1 MAISRGSW
9 PVTRRTLLQSGA
21 AIAAVQFS
29 SPFIIKAR
37 GETPVRIG
45 LVDPL
50 TGVYAAI
57 AQSEVVGAKYA
68 VEEINKAGG
77 ILGRPIELLVEDSAN
92 DVGTGVQKTRKLI
105 ERDQVSFIIGDVNS
119 GIAIAMAQVTSEKKV
134 LHIVSGGHTDAV
146 TGSSCSWNV
155 FRVCNSTTMDA
166 AAIAST
172 LIEKFGKKWY
182 FLTPDYA
189 YGHSVQAGFEKIL
202 KAAGGTSAGSL
213 VPLGTPDY
221 SAYLIQ
227 AKAFNPQVLINVMGG
242 GDQVASLKQF
252 VQFGLDKQMAVG
264 GALFELESIRSVP
277 DTARI
282 GWWTMEWWW
291 DQPGVPHV
299 AEFNAAMKK
308 LTGGAATAR
317 NWFGYVSVQTL
328 ALIANQEKTLDAPKL
343 AHALSGFKLPP
354 DVALQPNAP
363 AYRAG
368 DHELMSTVFVG
379 EAHPPQ
385 GDPDNMFTVRNPVA
399 GEKAAGSVEDKG
411 CKIQWPA

>member
-1 MAISRGSW
+1 MGSLQRPW
-9 PVTRRTLLQSGA
+9 SINRRTILKTGA
-21 AIAAVQFS
+21 AVAAAQFS

-37 GETPVRIG
+37 ADTPVKIG
-45 LVDPL
+45 FIDPL

-68 VEEINKAGG
+68 VEEINKKGG
-77 ILGRPIELLVEDSAN
+77 ILGRPIELLIEDSAN
-92 DVGTGVQKTRKLI
+92 DVGTGVQKARKLI
-105 ERDQVSFIIGDVNS
+105 ERDEVSFIIGDVNS
-119 GIAIAMAQVTSEKKV
+119 GIAIAIAQVTSEKKI
-134 LHIVSGGHTDAV
+134 LHIVGGGHTDAI
-146 TGSSCSWNV
+146 TGSSCTWNV

-166 AAIAST
+166 NAIALT
-172 LIEKFGKKWY
+172 LMEKFGKKWY

-189 YGHSVQAGFEKIL
+189 YGHSVQASFEKLL
-202 KAAGGTSAGSL
+202 KANGGTSASSL
-213 VPLGTPDY
+213 VPLGTADY

-227 AKAFNPQVLINVMGG
+227 AKASAPQVLINIMGG
-242 GDQVASLKQF
+242 GDQVSSLKQF

-264 GALFELESIRSVP
+264 GTLFELESIRAVP
-277 DTARI
+277 DAARV

-317 NWFGYVSVQTL
+317 NWFGYASVHTL
-328 ALIANQEKTLDAPKL
+328 ALIANQEKTLEAPKL
-343 AHALSGFKLPP
+343 ARALSGFKLPP
-354 DVALQPNAP
+354 EVALQPGAP
-363 AYRAG
+363 DYRAG

-385 GDPDNMFTVRNPVA
+385 GDPDNMFTVKSPVP
-399 GEKAAGSVEDKG
+399 GEKAAGAVEG

>member
-1 MAISRGSW
+1 
-9 PVTRRTLLQSGA
+9 
-21 AIAAVQFS
+21 
-29 SPFIIKAR
+29 
-37 GETPVRIG
+37 
-45 LVDPL
+45 
-50 TGVYAAI
+50 
-57 AQSEVVGAKYA
+57 
-68 VEEINKAGG
+68 
-77 ILGRPIELLVEDSAN
+77 
-92 DVGTGVQKTRKLI
+92 
-105 ERDQVSFIIGDVNS
+105 
-119 GIAIAMAQVTSEKKV
+119 
-134 LHIVSGGHTDAV
+134 
-146 TGSSCSWNV
+146 
-155 FRVCNSTTMDA
+155 MDA

-202 KAAGGTSAGSL
+202 KAAGGTSAASL

-252 VQFGLDKQMAVG
+252 VQFGLYKQMAVG

-277 DTARI
+277 DAERI

-328 ALIANQEKTLDAPKL
+328 ALGANQEKTLEAPKL
-343 AHALSGFKLPP
+343 AHALAGLKLPP
-354 DVALQPNAP
+354 AGGPEP
-363 AYRAG
+363 GSPEYRAG

-385 GDPDNMFTVRNPVA
+385 GDPDNMFTVKNPVP
-399 GEKAAGSVEDKG
+399 GDKAAGSVEEAG